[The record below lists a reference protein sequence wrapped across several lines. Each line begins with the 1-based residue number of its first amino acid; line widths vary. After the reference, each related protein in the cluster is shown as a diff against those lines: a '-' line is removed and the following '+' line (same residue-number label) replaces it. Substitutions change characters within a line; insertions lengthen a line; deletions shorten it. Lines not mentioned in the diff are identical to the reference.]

1 MWGREGLGPLGGE
14 PGDRRV
20 EYVDLDAI
28 ELAPRN
34 PKTHD
39 AEGIRRSIGHFGLA
53 ELPLLDERTGRLVAG
68 HGRVTDL
75 RASRDS
81 GQTPPAGVTLED
93 GRWLVPIIR
102 GWASRSDEDAEAYLL
117 ASNNLTTRGGWNME
131 GLAGMLQELAATDA
145 DLALLTG
152 WTGDDIDDMLKL
164 LEPPDLDELGDGL
177 GDPDPSDNWPIIR
190 VKVPKHVAAAWR
202 SHAETHNGDEPAAL
216 AALLG
221 VDLDDPGASDW
232 TP

>member
-1 MWGREGLGPLGGE
+1 MGGQADE
-14 PGDRRV
+14 RRV

-34 PKTHD
+34 PKAHD
-39 AEGIRRSIGHFGLA
+39 VEGIRRSIGHFGLA

-68 HGRVTDL
+68 HGRVLDL

-81 GQTPPAGVTLED
+81 GQTPPDGVNLEGD
-93 GRWLVPIIR
+93 RWLVPVIR
-102 GWASRSDEDAEAYLL
+102 GWASRSDDDAEAYLL
-117 ASNNLTTRGGWNME
+117 ASNNLTTLGGWDNE
-131 GLAGMLQELAATDA
+131 ALAGMLQDLAAADA
-145 DLALLTG
+145 NLALLTG

-164 LEPPDLDELGDGL
+164 LAPPDLDELGDGL

-202 SHAETHNGDEPAAL
+202 SHADTHNGDEPAAL
-216 AALLG
+216 AALLE
-221 VDLDDPGASDW
+221 VDLNDPGESDW